1 MGTFSLDT
9 LELNMKQKK
18 KRRKEMPTENN
29 YVRKFFNENRDKF
42 ETKRQASKYLNHYG
56 KVWKEE
62 HNIPLTDPKR
72 R

>member
-1 MGTFSLDT
+1 
-9 LELNMKQKK
+9 
-18 KRRKEMPTENN
+18 MPTENN

-56 KVWKEE
+56 EVWKREQ
-62 HNIPLTDPKR
+62 NIPLTDPKR